1 MKKRNLTSWILMLA
15 LALLVVLV
23 STMATAAG
31 VVKPEM
37 PDGATLL
44 RSALEQARRAG
55 AYRVTLDV
63 QQTVLSA
70 GAIGEQSA
78 RFRIEG
84 DIAGPQQARLT
95 IRDGQVRGAFSST
108 SLLTSSADQE
118 ILISEGAIYQ
128 REGDA
133 WVKQPEAV
141 VAPGLNADSLALL
154 EVARDITL
162 LDPVDTL
169 AGTFERAAFTLE
181 SRDVLRFMLRQS
193 GYDDPEIEARL
204 ALSGME
210 YGGTGELWV
219 DAAGFPARL
228 TLSLALARGG
238 RDGYRANAVS
248 TALFS
253 DFGQA
258 LPPARFNPAVTP
270 ISQGASQAYSWDL
283 GVNEQVASSGLL
295 AATLATF
302 LALAFLLYRTRSVRH
317 AYAVVSAV
325 LVMSLLS
332 PLVAQAASGSQR
344 AYPARP
350 SSTGSAASASAVEN
364 LALNARELGNRQREH
379 IAAQA
384 STLDPLE
391 DTDGDTLP
399 NGYELTLGTNPFAA
413 DSDFDGLSDAQE
425 VLGMICLNG
434 NTTITVETDPLN
446 PDSNADGIR
455 DGDEFDRGVCRFTES
470 GDRPFAW
477 DDDND
482 SDGVFDDLDLSPFTA
497 SQVFRADG
505 ANLSF
510 ETLAS
515 LSGTP
520 PREVYYFEVQLR
532 PEEARSLQF
541 AYKSALEW
549 PLDDKG
555 LIQHDPNSGTTGML
569 QIAPFLEVTLDDD
582 DLPSGNAMQQ
592 YGLGA
597 TPVLDGN
604 GAPTGESTLII
615 PLAPVERG
623 GKTHALQA
631 KVLQDRISTD
641 GVIRWRN
648 ARLKWGVQGD
658 VLRPDDDGNM
668 VSSPS
673 GSYGLVVYDEPYRIT
688 GVQTSRQGGASSL
701 VAGAIRDAG
710 ANPAAVT
717 LLRGALET
725 QFLGGR
731 LTLADI
737 YNRFN
742 LGSTATITE
751 RWGITQTFT
760 VSPPRD
766 YLHLD
771 QMILTTNV
779 TTTRDLLNA
788 AYPGGSI
795 RPTLLVATEQR
806 TATLN
811 VDDLPNPNF
820 SNLLMNAC
828 FTQMVTSRTLKLA
841 SYRWDPSAGVV
852 ATGVGSAST
861 VGTSALGDWVML
873 GLDEVLADIQQ
884 QFDAIYGTLE
894 DFYNETMAVLQM
906 AMTAWYQGQTVIQ
919 AIGDLQLADIS
930 NVLDDAAFYT
940 QILDLLDAA
949 GLFNGLPQE
958 FRPAVEF
965 LLGVLNYPGGPAQ
978 WLEDQWNTVVA
989 IGENLVGSFKDFSA
1003 GEFAFTPDSLISF
1016 TQTAI
1021 NVLTWLASILDFGF
1035 LSDAVKVL
1043 TKLLDIFNKVQQLWS
1058 TIQALIEH
1066 GTAVVAE
1073 MVLALVSEL
1082 SALSS
1087 GLQIIGVILN
1097 VFSTLLS
1104 MFFQL
1109 ALGNL
1114 SVLGFIGAVLRAV
1127 VEIAITVVLFVV
1139 ASIFP
1144 YGTLLAL
1151 AIGIA
1156 RGISAFLKDWF
1167 GDVGEVLAWVFDPI
1181 GAFLD
1186 AANPDPEPLATF
1198 LGNPRVGKLQFQTFP
1213 GYPLGGFIAGDRFG
1227 FAITGTVTMVGS
1239 NTALNRSRAWVQL
1252 GRYAAGE
1259 SFELCGMQILQYLTD
1274 TGQLDQFSR
1283 YGSAVVKGQC
1293 ATFSLDYERDWT
1305 YTRSNDRQRSSV
1317 YFATTIPGT
1326 SFPLPQPLRA
1336 RDYDVTSQLNINPR
1350 EPKINGVIALDMTLD
1365 VVQLWENCGIAGLD
1379 CDVYPE
1385 EYVAP
1390 PSVGYV
1396 YVDILPR
1403 SLVEFWD
1410 WEELRNNDPDGDGLI
1425 GNQDQGIIGFDNGLC
1440 GLTNTHLK
1448 SDSELAPDGLTDN
1461 FELFAYS
1468 SSPCSSDTDADGLN
1482 DREEFVLGTDPRK
1495 ADTDGD
1501 GLRDG
1506 DEGARWFPNASGLSV
1521 PWRVDM
1527 RGAYPGLPNPAAFP
1541 NPRIANADRDPRS
1554 DKKEK
1559 ELLSSPNAF
1568 DVSDIEVAITQELL
1582 QGGGTRLRLTTF
1594 PWNNDAAAGLAP
1606 QLTLTLPIAFN
1617 GVTVSARLL
1626 NKTFP
1631 GLNPIS
1637 GTPVAGLPANV
1648 YAWTFP
1654 PLTLNRLVQVTF
1666 SGVPANIP
1674 VEDVFLDVAFSYT
1687 EGTVPRQTTANVP
1700 LLINR
1705 GGPLSTITAPPVG
1718 GITRWNTSAL
1728 YGPVRI
1734 QGTADD
1740 PEGIGSVQVCVK
1752 ASGACAAGDWKTALV
1767 GSLYSL
1773 GWTYDWTPPADG
1785 AYTALARATDAYG
1798 VAGPVSAP
1806 VAFFVDSTP
1815 LASARFDLDGTA
1827 YVSTTFSLSSLATF
1841 TVTGRIADAAG
1852 AYVSGAGGAL
1862 VNATLLTPWQV
1873 TAQGTEY
1880 LRGESTLA
1888 APGASSSAFDTRF
1901 SLPTTPFGGTASP
1914 YAEGEY
1920 QLQLSA
1926 NDRAGNVS
1934 ANADTLTVIVDD
1946 TPPFVTL
1953 RVPQTVLANSLDLGG
1968 RADDTA
1974 LSLRRVA
1981 PSPYTTTQQLED
1993 RDTEFA
1999 GVNPNGRAYLVG
2011 DVNGDTLDDVLL
2023 VTWEARKNLQ
2033 AGLFFG
2039 RISGFPS
2046 NLSLA
2051 EADVALYGEADFG
2064 TSSAYPPAVA
2074 INTPGLLDVNGDGIA
2089 DILLGDGNANS
2100 GAGRAY
2106 VVLGRRNWTST
2117 IDLGNADWRLSVP
2130 QTTGFGASVAS
2141 AGDLDGDGLVDV
2153 AIGAVAENAGVA
2165 GINNEVLFL
2174 YLGLERG
2181 APSLQSRFYGRN
2193 CRGGCVTPRVPNLAG
2208 VGDANGDGL
2217 SDVLLAGFE
2226 MTWLIYGRPKH
2237 TLPVSGLAEA
2247 NAIAVLDGGG
2257 VQHTV
2262 SAVGDVNGDGLRD
2275 LLVGDPLG
2283 GPTRVFV
2290 VFGRRPERGFPVPPA
2305 SLDLVTAADIS
2316 FVGLVDGVRYPFMGE
2331 SLAPMG
2337 DLDRDG
2343 KDDFAFGR
2351 TGAEGGASI
2360 VLSGKLPW
2368 VREQSPALAAYRID
2382 STRSDYEVGRTLSSG
2397 DSNGDGIRDLL
2408 VGAPGALRA
2417 LLFNGQSPRL
2427 TPSGISRVEIGIAG
2441 PITEPDKPF
2450 TATLPAVWIPATLA
2464 NVNGA
2469 ATTFRAALNFSA
2481 SGDYRLYA
2489 RALDRAGN
2497 RLPAEAWYIGTT
2509 FVNLN
2514 VEQLPALS
2522 VSLNAPVLIPE
2533 GFLRVNLSGGVN
2545 GASPIQHLRAFDGE
2559 RWIRLPL
2566 LNAAPGAWTSE
2577 SNIQRSDRRTIP
2589 FRVVARDALG
2599 NVAHAVQLVTTD
2611 TLVAAP
2617 ALSANLP
2624 VTSWQTNTTPTLT
2637 ITWSP
2642 VTDAGGAVT
2651 RYAIID
2657 QNPETVPATLVTVNQ
2672 VSRAL
2677 NAPGAWYAHVR
2688 VVDAAG
2694 NQQVVHDGPFGVN
2707 RTRTPSA
2714 ILPDGWLDFDG
2725 GEYPIGMTS
2734 SYDPYTA
2741 FKPALMLAT
2750 WDANRLYLGFTG
2762 SDWNLQQRL
2771 VIYLDTRAG
2780 GRATSL
2786 GAALPGGEPVHSLP
2800 FAADFALALTGPQ
2813 SFTLFSSNT
2822 AGWTPVATPLSFAVV
2837 GDGTEITFDRNEIRA
2852 VAGVPVALLAYV
2864 ATEAEVAA
2872 VIPASAR
2879 PATAELLPGAVT
2891 FGDAIR
2897 WSSLRN
2903 GFPAS
2908 ASDLP
2913 VQRIAPLVRVEPGT
2927 LTHLNPAETANLVV
2941 TVTNPDI
2948 LSYRSHPLT
2957 VTLGGASPQLL
2968 EFVNLNGGAA
2978 CVNCPPNGRVWVL
2991 SVNVPAEG
2999 TREVNFTVRARNPGA
3014 SGVFA
3019 AGVEARLAH
3028 QGLPLAPQPPA
3039 TATYTV
3045 DNSVAQ
3051 VQVGLLGTTIYAQ
3064 PGFFK
3069 LPVLPKLGNSV
3080 LACRQQVS
3088 LNRGAGWEALG
3099 SLGALSSITT
3109 MLPAGYNSVWQLRVS
3124 GPGGQTATTS
3134 VTVATDTSAPSVQVV
3149 PTPIL
3154 SRGFSWLGGT
3164 ANDNSGRLKAVE
3176 VSLNGNPFRRA
3187 LLLGDGSV
3195 RLNEVQ
3201 AASLAWALPLD
3212 VAGADGDTLQVV
3224 ARAVDAAGNVGP
3236 QSAPVTVILDA
3247 VGPHLVITE
3256 SLDRAAGTV
3265 SDGSGVLQ
3273 VWVSLDG
3280 GVTYQDAVLV
3290 NGAWSFDYTAWQG
3303 GTPIGVVIVRAEDIH
3318 GNVSQAAALL
3328 NATPTQFH
3336 IYLPLVL
3343 QNAR

>member
-1 MKKRNLTSWILMLA
+1 MKKRNLTRWVFVLA
-15 LALLVVLV
+15 LASFVIL
-23 STMATAAG
+23 AG
-31 VVKPEM
+31 TVAKADNAVQQGS
-37 PDGATLL
+37 PDGKTLL
-44 RSALEQARRAG
+44 REALEQVRQAG
-55 AYRVTLDV
+55 GYHMTLDV
-63 QQTVLSA
+63 QQTVLPA

-84 DIAGPQQARLT
+84 DIAGPQKARLT
-95 IRDGQVRGAFSST
+95 LRDGQVRGAFSST
-108 SLLTSSADQE
+108 PLLTSSKDQE
-118 ILISEGAIYQ
+118 ILISEGVVYQ
-128 REGDA
+128 RVGDA
-133 WVKQPEAV
+133 WEKQPEALV
-141 VAPGLNADSLALL
+141 TPGLSSDSLVLL
-154 EVARDITL
+154 EVARDVL
-162 LDPVDTL
+162 LLEPVETL
-169 AGTFERAAFTLE
+169 AGTFERVAFTLE
-181 SRDVLRFMLRQS
+181 TRDVLRFMLRQS
-193 GYDDPEIEARL
+193 GYEHPEIEGRL

-228 TLSLALARGG
+228 SLTLALAQGG
-238 RDGYRANAVS
+238 RDGYRATAVS
-248 TALFS
+248 TALYS
-253 DFGQA
+253 GFGA
-258 LPPARFNPAVTP
+258 VFPAGRFDPSLTP
-270 ISQGASQAYSWDL
+270 VSQAAQLATPKLAIASFGGLSVD
-283 GVNEQVASSGLL
+283 GEQLALLGLL
-295 AATLATF
+295 AVTLAVGLVS
-302 LALAFLLYRTRSVRH
+302 LALYQRRLARRAPSRTVP
-317 AYAVVSAV
+317 YAVVSVV
-325 LVMSLLS
+325 LILSLLS
-332 PLVAQAASGSQR
+332 PLVAQASLGSQS
-344 AYPARP
+344 APART
-350 SSTGSAASASAVEN
+350 SVTAFNAEN
-364 LALNARELGNRQREH
+364 LASTVRELGDRQR
-379 IAAQA
+379 ARMVTQA
-384 STLDPLE
+384 NTLDPQG
-391 DTDGDTLP
+391 DADADTLL
-399 NGYELTLGTNPFAA
+399 NGYELALGTNPFAL
-413 DSDFDGLSDAQE
+413 DSDFDGLTDAQE
-425 VLGMICLNG
+425 VLGVICFNG
-434 NTTITVETDPLN
+434 NTTVNVETDPLN

-455 DGDEFDRGVCRFTES
+455 DGDEFDRGVCRFTER

-482 SDGVFDDLDLSPFTA
+482 SDGVLDDLDLSPFTA
-497 SQVFRADG
+497 SQVFGENG

-520 PREVYYFEVQLR
+520 PREVYYFEVQVR

-549 PLDDKG
+549 PVDDKG

-569 QIAPFLEVTLDDD
+569 QIAPFLEVTLSDD
-582 DLPSGNAMQQ
+582 DLPSGNAMGQ
-592 YGLGA
+592 YGVGA
-597 TPVLDGN
+597 TPVLDEN

-623 GKTHALQA
+623 GKIHAFQA
-631 KVLQDRISTD
+631 KVLQDQTSAD

-648 ARLKWGVQGD
+648 VRLKWGVQGD

-668 VSSPS
+668 VPSPS

-701 VAGAIRDAG
+701 VAGAIREAG

-731 LTLADI
+731 LTLTDI
-737 YNRFN
+737 YDRFN
-742 LGSTATITE
+742 LGSTAIITE

-779 TTTRDLLNA
+779 TTTRNLLNS
-788 AYPGGSI
+788 AYPGGGV

-828 FTQMVTSRTLKLA
+828 LTQMVTSRTLKLA
-841 SYRWDPSAGVV
+841 SYRWDPSAGVM
-852 ATGVGSAST
+852 AAGVGAMST
-861 VGTSALGDWVML
+861 GGMSTLGDWVML

-894 DFYNETMAVLQM
+894 DFYNETLAVLQM

-919 AIGDLQLADIS
+919 AIGDLQLADVT
-930 NVLDDAAFYT
+930 NVLGDAAFYT
-940 QILDLLDAA
+940 QILDLLDEA

-965 LLGVLNYPGGPAQ
+965 LLGVINYPGGPAQ

-989 IGENLVGSFKDFSA
+989 IGENLVGSFKDFAA
-1003 GEFAFTPDSLISF
+1003 GDFAFTPDSLISF

-1021 NVLTWLASILDFGF
+1021 NVLTWLAAILDLGF

-1066 GTAVVAE
+1066 GAEVVVE
-1073 MVLALVSEL
+1073 MVLALVGEL

-1097 VFSTLLS
+1097 VLSTLLS

-1114 SVLGFIGAVLRAV
+1114 SVLGFIGAVLRAA

-1156 RGISAFLKDWF
+1156 RGVSAFLKDWF
-1167 GDVGEVLAWVFDPI
+1167 GDVGEALAWVFDPI

-1198 LGNPRVGKLQFQTFP
+1198 LGNPRIGKVQFKTSP
-1213 GYPLGGFIAGDRFG
+1213 EYPLGGFIAGDRFG

-1239 NTALNRSRAWVQL
+1239 NMALNRSRAWVQL

-1283 YGSAVVKGQC
+1283 YGSAVTQGQC
-1293 ATFSLDYERDWT
+1293 VSFRLDYERDWT
-1305 YTRSNDRQRSSV
+1305 YTRSNDRQRSSI

-1350 EPKINGVIALDMTLD
+1350 EPKINGVVALDMTLD
-1365 VVQLWENCGIAGLD
+1365 VLQLWENCGIAGLD

-1385 EYVAP
+1385 NYVTP
-1390 PSVGYV
+1390 PGVGYV
-1396 YVDILPR
+1396 YIDILPR
-1403 SLVEFWD
+1403 SLTEFWD
-1410 WEELRNNDPDGDGLI
+1410 WEDLRNNDPDGDGLI

-1440 GLTNTHLK
+1440 GLPNTHLK

-1482 DREEFVLGTDPRK
+1482 DHEEFVLGTDPRQ

-1506 DEGARWFPNASGLSV
+1506 DEVARWFPNASGLNV

-1527 RGAYPGLPNPAAFP
+1527 QGAYPGLPNPAAFP

-1559 ELLSSPNAF
+1559 ELFSSPNAF

-1631 GLNPIS
+1631 GFNPVA
-1637 GTPVAGLPANV
+1637 GTPVTGLPANV

-1666 SGVPANIP
+1666 SGVPASIP
-1674 VEDVFLDVAFSYT
+1674 AGEVLLDVAFSYS
-1687 EGTVPRQTTANVP
+1687 EGTAPRQTTATAP

-1705 GGPLSTITAPPVG
+1705 GGPLSSVTAPPAG
-1718 GITRWNTSAL
+1718 GIASAFL
-1728 YGPVRI
+1728 GPIRI

-1740 PEGIGSVQVCVK
+1740 PEGIGSVQVCVTT
-1752 ASGACAAGDWKTALV
+1752 SGACAAGDWKAALV
-1767 GSLYSL
+1767 GNLYSL
-1773 GWTYDWTPPADG
+1773 GWTYDWTPPSDG
-1785 AYTALARATDAYG
+1785 SYTVLARATDTYG
-1798 VAGPVSAP
+1798 ITGPVSAP

-1815 LASARFDLDGTA
+1815 PASARFDLDGTA
-1827 YVSTTFSLSSLATF
+1827 VLSTTFSLTSLATF
-1841 TVTGRIADAAG
+1841 TVTGRIDDAAG
-1852 AYVSGAGGAL
+1852 AYASGVGGAL
-1862 VNATLLTPWQV
+1862 VNATLVTPD
-1873 TAQGTEY
+1873 GTEI

-1888 APGASSSAFDTRF
+1888 APGALSSAFDARF
-1901 SLPTTPFGGTASP
+1901 SLPATPFDGMASP
-1914 YAEGEY
+1914 YAEGVY

-1934 ANADTLTVIVDD
+1934 AAGDTLTVLVDD

-1981 PSPYTTTQQLED
+1981 PSPYSTTLQLPD
-1993 RDTEFA
+1993 RDTVFD
-1999 GVNPNGRAYLVG
+1999 VLNPNGRVYLVG
-2011 DVNGDTLDDVLL
+2011 DVNGDTLDDALL
-2023 VTWEARKNLQ
+2023 MTWEAGKALE
-2033 AGLFFG
+2033 AGIFFG
-2039 RISGFPS
+2039 RISGLPS

-2064 TSSAYPPAVA
+2064 TVSPYLPAVA
-2074 INTPGLLDVNGDGIA
+2074 TNTPGLLDVNGDGIA

-2100 GAGRAY
+2100 GMGRAY
-2106 VVLGRRNWTST
+2106 VLLGRRNWPTS
-2117 IDLGNADWRLSVP
+2117 IALVNADWRLSVP

-2141 AGDLDGDGLVDV
+2141 AGDLDGDGLVDL
-2153 AIGAVAENAGVA
+2153 AIGAVAEDAGVA
-2165 GINNEVLFL
+2165 GVNNEVLFL
-2174 YLGLERG
+2174 YLGRERG

-2193 CRGGCVTPRVPNLAG
+2193 CRAGCATPRVPNLAG
-2208 VGDANGDGL
+2208 VGDTNGDGL
-2217 SDVLLAGFE
+2217 SDVLLAGFD

-2237 TLPVSGLAEA
+2237 TLPVSGSAEA
-2247 NAIAVLDGGG
+2247 NAIVVLDGGG

-2275 LLVGDPLG
+2275 LLIGDPLSSV
-2283 GPTRVFV
+2283 TRVFV
-2290 VFGRRPERGFPVPPA
+2290 VFGRRPEQAFPVPPA
-2305 SLDLVTAADIS
+2305 SLDLLTAADIS

-2351 TGAEGGASI
+2351 TGVAGGASI
-2360 VLSGKLPW
+2360 VLSGKTPW
-2368 VREQSPALAAYRID
+2368 QLDQSPALAAYTIV
-2382 STRSDYEVGRTLSSG
+2382 STRADYEAGRSLSSG
-2397 DSNGDGIRDLL
+2397 DGNGDGIRDLL
-2408 VGAPGALRA
+2408 VGAPGANST
-2417 LLFNGQSPRL
+2417 LLFTGQSPQL
-2427 TPSGISRVEIGIAG
+2427 TPSGISRVEIGVVG
-2441 PITEPDKPF
+2441 PITEPEKPF
-2450 TATLPAVWIPATLA
+2450 TATLPTVWIPATLA
-2464 NVNGA
+2464 NVNGT
-2469 ATTFRAALNFSA
+2469 ATTFSAVLNFGV
-2481 SGDYRLYA
+2481 SGDYRFYA

-2497 RLPAEAWYIGTT
+2497 RLPVEAWYVGTT

-2514 VEQLPALS
+2514 VEQMPALS
-2522 VSLNAPVLIPE
+2522 ASLDAPVLTPE
-2533 GFLRVNLSGGVN
+2533 GFLHVSLSGAVS
-2545 GASPIQHLRAFDGE
+2545 GAFPIQQLRVFDGE
-2559 RWIRLPL
+2559 RWTRLPL
-2566 LNAAPGAWTSE
+2566 LNAAPGSWMSE
-2577 SNIQRSDRRTIP
+2577 SNIARSDQRDIA
-2589 FRVVARDALG
+2589 FRVVARDAFG
-2599 NVAHAVQLVTTD
+2599 NVAHAVRTVTAD

-2617 ALSANLP
+2617 VLFANLTP
-2624 VTSWQTNTTPTLT
+2624 AYWQTDITPTLV
-2637 ITWSP
+2637 ITWP
-2642 VTDAGGAVT
+2642 AVTDGGGAVT
-2651 RYAIID
+2651 RYAVID
-2657 QNPETVPATLVTVNQ
+2657 QNPSTVPATLVPVNQ

-2694 NQQVVHDGPFGVN
+2694 NQQIVRDGPFGVN

-2714 ILPDGWLDFDG
+2714 ILPDGWLDFAG
-2725 GEYPIGMTS
+2725 SEYPIGMTS
-2734 SYDPYTA
+2734 NYDPYAA
-2741 FKPALMLAT
+2741 FNPALMLAT
-2750 WDANRLYLGFTG
+2750 WDANRLYLGFTA
-2762 SDWNLQQRL
+2762 SDWSLQQRL
-2771 VIYLDTRAG
+2771 IVYLDTRAG
-2780 GRATSL
+2780 GRTTSL
-2786 GAALPGGEPVHSLP
+2786 GATLPGGEPVHSLP
-2800 FAADFALALTGPQ
+2800 FAADFALALTGPE
-2813 SFTLFSSNT
+2813 SFTLFSGDTS
-2822 AGWTPVATPLSFAVV
+2822 GWTPVADPLSFAVV
-2837 GDGTEITFDRNEIRA
+2837 GDGTEIAFDRNEIRA

-2864 ATEAEVAA
+2864 ATDVGVAA

-2879 PATAELLPGAVT
+2879 SSTAELLPGAVI

-2897 WSSLRN
+2897 WSSLRD
-2903 GFPAS
+2903 GFPAA

-2913 VQRIAPLVRVEPGT
+2913 IQRIAPSVRVDPGT
-2927 LTHLNPAETANLVV
+2927 ITQLNPAETANLVV

-2948 LSYRSHPLT
+2948 LSYRTHPLT

-2968 EFVNLNGGAA
+2968 EFVSLNSGAA
-2978 CVNCPPNGRVWVL
+2978 CVSCPSNGRVWVL

-2999 TREVNFTVRARNPGA
+2999 AREVNFTIRARNPGA

-3019 AGVEARLAH
+3019 AGVEAQLAH
-3028 QGLPLAPQPPA
+3028 QGLPLVPQPPA

-3051 VQVGLLGTTIYAQ
+3051 VQVGWLGTTIYAQ
-3064 PGFFK
+3064 PGAFK

-3099 SLGALSSITT
+3099 SLGALSSIAAT
-3109 MLPAGYNSVWQLRVS
+3109 LPAGYNALWQMRVS
-3124 GPGGQTATTS
+3124 GPGGQTTTTS
-3134 VTVATDTSAPSVQVV
+3134 VTVATDTSAPAVQVL
-3149 PTPIL
+3149 PAPIL
-3154 SRGFSWLGGT
+3154 TQGASWLGGT

-3176 VSLNGNPFRRA
+3176 VSLNGAPFRRA

-3201 AASLAWALPLD
+3201 AASLTWALPLD
-3212 VAGADGDTLQVV
+3212 VAGADGDMLQVV
-3224 ARAVDAAGNVGP
+3224 ARAVDAAGNISP
-3236 QSAPVTVILDA
+3236 QSAPVTVVLDA
-3247 VGPHLVITE
+3247 VGPNLAITE
-3256 SLDRAAGTV
+3256 SLERAAGTV
-3265 SDGSGVLQ
+3265 SDGSGVAQ
-3273 VWVSLDG
+3273 VRGSLDG
-3280 GVTYQDAVLV
+3280 GMTYQDATFA

-3303 GTPIGVVIVRAEDIH
+3303 GASVGVVIIRAEDLH
-3318 GNVSQAAALL
+3318 GNVSQVAAWLDASP
-3328 NATPTQFH
+3328 APFH

-3343 QNAR
+3343 QKTG